1 MQISDALRKVRGI
14 EEKGYKNLKIK
25 SHVFWYGEFV

>member
-14 EEKGYKNLKIK
+14 EEKEYKNLKIK
-25 SHVFWYGEFV
+25 ISCILVGEFV